1 MFSNNFSFSIT
12 QLIFYPTDAVIAATS
27 LVHATPKL
35 AIDKSF
41 SQIEELDL
49 VLITF

>member
-1 MFSNNFSFSIT
+1 MFSNNFIFSIT
-12 QLIFYPTDAVIAATS
+12 QLIYYPTDAIIAATAIF
-27 LVHATPKL
+27 HATPL
-35 AIDKSF
+35 VTADKSF